1 MGASPEFFEKLV
13 VDLLLAMGYGYDSEQ
28 AGIVT
33 GKSGDEGID
42 GIINEDK
49 LGFSQIYVQAKRYAE
64 DKSVGRPD
72 IQAFVGA
79 ITGRG
84 GKGLFVTTARFTE
97 KAITYA
103 KRQHIILIDGH
114 KLAQLMIEHGFGV
127 STRKI
132 YEIKAVDSDVFN
144 EYVDEE

>member
-1 MGASPEFFEKLV
+1 M
-13 VDLLLAMGYGYDSEQ
+13 
-28 AGIVT
+28 
-33 GKSGDEGID
+33 
-42 GIINEDK
+42 EDK
-49 LGFSQIYVQAKRYAE
+49 LGFDLIYVQAKRYAE

-103 KRQHIILIDGH
+103 KRQHIIL
-114 KLAQLMIEHGFGV
+114 AQLMIEHGFGV